1 MLKMIAPLLLLAS
14 SFAAAD
20 TMQMKGISADGD
32 GMRPTRGMT
41 QASVEAKYGA
51 PQSKVAAVGEPPISR
66 WEYDGFVVYFE
77 YDKVIHAVVVRQT
90 QS

>member
-1 MLKMIAPLLLLAS
+1 MLKKLVPLLMLLSGA
-14 SFAAAD
+14 AAAD

-41 QASVEAKYGA
+41 QTSVEAKYGA
-51 PQSKVAAVGEPPISR
+51 PQAKIAAVGEPPISR

-77 YDKVIHAVVVRQT
+77 YDKVIHAVVRT
-90 QS
+90 QSQG